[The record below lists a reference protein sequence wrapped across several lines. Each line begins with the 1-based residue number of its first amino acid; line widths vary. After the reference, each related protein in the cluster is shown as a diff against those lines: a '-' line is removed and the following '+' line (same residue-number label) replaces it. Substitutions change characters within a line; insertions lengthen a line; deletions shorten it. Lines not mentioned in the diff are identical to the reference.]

1 MSMKRKQILSKEEAL
16 KLHHKTLVI
25 DSQQPPA
32 TNGFLFNNNM
42 KIKLNELE
50 QKGYKRNQAAG
61 VLASM
66 AAMEIHKTDD
76 AKKEYL
82 ELWDKAGVNVC
93 SATYAGPPS
102 GLKDVDAA
110 FETSVRGIAQAR
122 GIIDS
127 LDGELRLVLKADDIE
142 ETYAERKRG
151 LILDFQ
157 DTLAFGINLDRV
169 DTFYHLGLRV
179 VQLTYNLSNF
189 VGDGC
194 TELTKAGLTYFGKSM
209 VEKLNSL
216 NMAVDVSHCSQQ
228 VGWDALDISTSPI
241 IITHSNSNTIAK
253 HDRAKDD
260 DLAKAVADA
269 GGFFGVTIV
278 PGFMQENEH
287 LGTLDDFAT
296 QVEHLVN
303 VMGIDHVCV
312 GTDKMGPGPGTDS
325 LFEYPTEMP
334 ETKVGAFNWSGFRDE
349 HRVLP
354 PNYADWKMEGY
365 NDFGDWPNLTIKL
378 AERGFNE
385 EEIKKLLGLNYLRV
399 YKDVIG

>member
-16 KLHHKTLVI
+16 ELHHKTLVI

-32 TNGFLFNNNM
+32 TNGFLFNSNM

-66 AAMEIHKTDD
+66 AAMEIHKTDE

-142 ETYAERKRG
+142 ETYAEGKRG

-189 VGDGC
+189 GGDGC
-194 TELTKAGLTYFGKSM
+194 T
-209 VEKLNSL
+209 
-216 NMAVDVSHCSQQ
+216 
-228 VGWDALDISTSPI
+228 
-241 IITHSNSNTIAK
+241 
-253 HDRAKDD
+253 
-260 DLAKAVADA
+260 
-269 GGFFGVTIV
+269 
-278 PGFMQENEH
+278 
-287 LGTLDDFAT
+287 
-296 QVEHLVN
+296 
-303 VMGIDHVCV
+303 
-312 GTDKMGPGPGTDS
+312 
-325 LFEYPTEMP
+325 
-334 ETKVGAFNWSGFRDE
+334 
-349 HRVLP
+349 
-354 PNYADWKMEGY
+354 
-365 NDFGDWPNLTIKL
+365 
-378 AERGFNE
+378 
-385 EEIKKLLGLNYLRV
+385 
-399 YKDVIG
+399 